1 MSVQE
6 MYEVTVEKTL
16 AAPPEVVFSALTD
29 PEQLKQWFGPSA
41 LIPTTECEND
51 LRDGGGYR
59 MVMRMRDGSEV
70 TITGTYL
77 EVNPYSRLRF
87 TWSWDE
93 KDEDLKTE
101 VAISLT
107 PHGEGT
113 HLVLNHS
120 GFRTEEDRAEHN
132 SGWIGVLNR
141 MAQYCAGYGGA
152 ITQAVA
158 SAASGHNRFTTTY
171 SHVPGDKLTYKPSD
185 TARSAM
191 QIAAHVAV
199 ANYNFAGMMSGEHPG
214 FGSFDEILNGSADK
228 EAELDT
234 PEKVSEALE
243 ASFRHLVS
251 TMESL
256 TPEQYGAMTRLP
268 FGPFPV
274 AQLTFFPG
282 VHLQNH
288 AGQIDYLQT
297 CWGDPVFHI

>member
-6 MYEVTVEKTL
+6 KYEVTVEKTL
-16 AAPPEVVFSALTD
+16 TAPPEAVFDALTD
-29 PEQLKQWFGPSA
+29 PEQLQQWFGPSSM
-41 LIPTTECEND
+41 LPTTQCSVD
-51 LRDGGGYR
+51 LRDGGGYSIT
-59 MVMRMRDGSEV
+59 MTMRDGSEV
-70 TITGTYL
+70 TVSGTYL
-77 EVNPYSRLRF
+77 EVSPHSRLRF
-87 TWSWDE
+87 TWTWDE
-93 KDEDLKTE
+93 KDEDMKTE
-101 VAISLT
+101 VTISLT

-113 HLVLNHS
+113 HMVLNHT

-132 SGWIGVLNR
+132 SGWISVLNR
-141 MAQYCAGYGGA
+141 MAQHCAGYGGA
-152 ITQAVA
+152 INQAVS

-171 SHVPGDKLTYKPSD
+171 SHVPGDKLTFKPAP
-185 TARSAM
+185 TAKSAL

-199 ANYNFAGMMSGEHPG
+199 VNYNFAGMMTGEHPG
-214 FGSFDEILNGSADK
+214 FESLDEIVNGSSDK

-256 TPEQYGAMTRLP
+256 TPEQYGAMTKLP

-274 AQLTFFPG
+274 AQLIFFPG

-297 CWGDPVFHI
+297 CWGDQEFHV